1 MSSSGTACCMPQI
14 SKQAV
19 IPAAGKVQLP
29 IPSTAPA
36 PRRVAKEEPHRER
49 DQVPPSPSP
58 HSSSL
63 KSSSTATT
71 MTASSPPP
79 KPMWRRR
86 LSAVK
91 WFLIDQWFL
100 VAFGCLVLVASQVQ
114 VPASQQ
120 GKRETVVTYLC
131 VAVIFFITG
140 CTLPTRVLMENYG
153 RWKIHL
159 FVQTQSFL
167 MTSAVVY
174 GVVSL
179 CATNRYFM
187 DPGLLVGMV
196 FTGCVPTTISSNIVM
211 TRQAHGNTALTVV
224 QSTLGNLL
232 GPFICPLLLQMYI
245 AGNGWY
251 TDILPKSDEGEYGE
265 IYRRVFKQLGLSL
278 MLPLVQSILNPVRRT
293 EGADIHAG
301 SWSSRTKCPSPTDEK
316 GVYRMETEQ
325 DWVIG
330 PFDNHL
336 ANF

>member
-1 MSSSGTACCMPQI
+1 MSSSRTACCLPQV
-14 SKQAV
+14 SKHAV

-29 IPSTAPA
+29 IPNPAPA
-36 PRRVAKEEPHRER
+36 PRHDAKEEPYRER
-49 DQVPPSPSP
+49 EQASPSPSP
-58 HSSSL
+58 PSSSL

-71 MTASSPPP
+71 VTASSPPP
-79 KPMWRRR
+79 PKPTWRRR
-86 LSAVK
+86 LSAVQ

-140 CTLPTRVLMENYG
+140 CTLPTRVLVENYG

-187 DPGLLVGMV
+187 DPGLLVGMI

-232 GPFICPLLLQMYI
+232 GPFLCPLLLQMYI

-278 MLPLVQSILNPVRRT
+278 MLPLVWSIPSPVRRT

-301 SWSSRTKCPSPTDEK
+301 SWSSRTKCPS
-316 GVYRMETEQ
+316 
-325 DWVIG
+325 
-330 PFDNHL
+330 
-336 ANF
+336 